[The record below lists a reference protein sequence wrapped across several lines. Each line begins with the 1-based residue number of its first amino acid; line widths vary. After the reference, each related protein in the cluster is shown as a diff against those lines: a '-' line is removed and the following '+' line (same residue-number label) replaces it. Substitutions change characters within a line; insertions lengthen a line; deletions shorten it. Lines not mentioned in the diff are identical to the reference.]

1 MKAKKSYGQH
11 FLKEEGIAAKIAD
24 SLELRHTYS
33 DLVEVGPGM
42 GMLTKYLLNYKEN
55 QPRVLVSE
63 ADKDMVAY
71 LKVHYPQL
79 TPNILEGDFL
89 KVDLKPHLP
98 GQFGLIGNFPYNISS
113 QILFRMLEYKEQIP
127 EMVGMFQLE
136 VARRIASAPNSKEY
150 GVISVLLQAFYT
162 AKVLFQVKPGC
173 FNPPP
178 KVQSAVIRMERRP
191 SMDIGCDYKLFR
203 SVVKQTFGQRRK
215 MMRNTLL
222 SLLPKEILHADELFT
237 RRPETLSVAE
247 FVTLTNRV
255 AAYRAELKANGQ
267 LDDNDDNIIEN
278 DDNNDDLGDDL
289 GDDND

>member
-11 FLKEEGIAAKIAD
+11 FLKEEAVAKRIAD

-42 GMLTKYLLNYKEN
+42 GMLTKYLLNFPTN

-71 LKVHYPQL
+71 LQEHYPQL

-98 GQFGLIGNFPYNISS
+98 GQFGLIGNYPYNISS

-136 VARRIASAPNSKEY
+136 VAQRIAAKPDTSEY
-150 GVISVLLQAFYT
+150 GVISVLLQAYYT

-203 SVVKQTFGQRRK
+203 SIVKQTFGQRRK

-222 SLLPKEILHADELFT
+222 SMLPKEVLHEDLLFT
-237 RRPETLSVAE
+237 RRPETLSVPE
-247 FVTLTNRV
+247 FVELTNRV
-255 AAYRAELKANGQ
+255 AEYRKTLKLENPIE
-267 LDDNDDNIIEN
+267 DDATNEETSID
-278 DDNNDDLGDDL
+278 
-289 GDDND
+289 

>member
-11 FLKEEGIAAKIAD
+11 FLKEEAVAKRIAD

-42 GMLTKYLLNYKEN
+42 GMLTKYLLNFPTH

-63 ADKDMVAY
+63 ADKDMVSY
-71 LKVHYPQL
+71 LKEHYPQL

-89 KVDLKPHLP
+89 KVDLKPLLP
-98 GQFGLIGNFPYNISS
+98 GQFGLIGNYPYNISS

-136 VARRIASAPNSKEY
+136 VAQRIAAQPDTSEY
-150 GVISVLLQAFYT
+150 GVISVLLQAYYT

-203 SVVKQTFGQRRK
+203 SIVKQTFGQRRK

-222 SLLPKEILHADELFT
+222 SMLPKEVLHEDLLFT
-237 RRPETLSVAE
+237 RRPETLSVPE
-247 FVTLTNRV
+247 FVELTNRV
-255 AAYRAELKANGQ
+255 ADYRKTLKLENPIE
-267 LDDNDDNIIEN
+267 DDATSDETSID
-278 DDNNDDLGDDL
+278 
-289 GDDND
+289 

>member
-11 FLKEEGIAAKIAD
+11 FLKEEAVAKRIAD

-42 GMLTKYLLNYKEN
+42 GMLTKYLLNFPTH

-63 ADKDMVAY
+63 ADKDMVSY
-71 LKVHYPQL
+71 LKEHYPQL
-79 TPNILEGDFL
+79 TPNILQGDFL
-89 KVDLKPHLP
+89 KVDLKPLLP
-98 GQFGLIGNFPYNISS
+98 GQFGLIGNYPYNISS

-136 VARRIASAPNSKEY
+136 VAQRIAAKPDTSEY
-150 GVISVLLQAFYT
+150 GVISVLLQAYYT

-203 SVVKQTFGQRRK
+203 SIVKQTFGQRRK

-222 SLLPKEILHADELFT
+222 SMLPKEVLHEDLLFT
-237 RRPETLSVAE
+237 RRPETLSVPE
-247 FVTLTNRV
+247 FVELTNRV
-255 AAYRAELKANGQ
+255 ADYRKTLKLENPIE
-267 LDDNDDNIIEN
+267 DDATGEETSID
-278 DDNNDDLGDDL
+278 
-289 GDDND
+289 